1 MLPEGVFA
9 RNRVLPGTSKRR
21 RQHKNS
27 IFWLGMAIS
36 MDAKAPM
43 MYLHR
48 AEAFIALRAA
58 SKCRQDQKSY
68 LEGYCVFN
76 SDPCL
81 AEARRDY
88 KEFLELDPHS
98 EYAADVRKKLQS
110 LPVVR

>member
-58 SKCRQDQKSY
+58 SKCRQIKRAIWKDIACSTAIPVLLKHEEITKNFWS
-68 LEGYCVFN
+68 LILTPNTLLMLGRSCKVF
-76 SDPCL
+76 
-81 AEARRDY
+81 
-88 KEFLELDPHS
+88 
-98 EYAADVRKKLQS
+98 Q
-110 LPVVR
+110 